1 MAQDYTDIYKRGLSS
16 GIEKGKRT
24 ERDTI
29 KNAVGTILQSDNT
42 TDEKI
47 TAMAELLDIDKE
59 VFKNGIVRDRTVG
72 DNEQNESNEG

>member
-16 GIEKGKRT
+16 GIEKGKKT

-29 KNAVGTILQSDNT
+29 KNAVDTILQSDHT

-59 VFKNGIVRDRTVG
+59 VFKNGIVRDRAVG
-72 DNEQNESNEG
+72 DNEPDKGNEG

>member
-29 KNAVGTILQSDNT
+29 KNAVGTILQSDHT

-47 TAMAELLDIDKE
+47 TAMAELLDIDEE
-59 VFKNGIVRDRTVG
+59 VFKNGIVRNRTFG